1 MHRPCASL
9 ARKPSSHR
17 GELLLAAERPLGAT
31 HARAPVARDLAQL
44 GHAQFVA
51 GDVQDAIDTMIRARD
66 LCSEDSGMYEVLND
80 LVGEYQRSRD

>member
-1 MHRPCASL
+1 M
-9 ARKPSSHR
+9 
-17 GELLLAAERPLGAT
+17 ELIGDEPNA
-31 HARAPVARDLAQL
+31 LAQL